1 MHGIRGI
8 MNDLDQPSDC
18 APIGHRA
25 GETGAWRPRRTRRPL
40 RRWRAIVALGIGFT
54 LGPSLASCS
63 STSSTPAPHAAPK
76 FWTITLDTATYKPH
90 AAPGTTDDYHCTLL
104 DPHVTR
110 DRYLISSTFH
120 PGSSEDHHVVLYLV
134 PPSLAAEARRADSS
148 GKGWTCFGLS
158 SLPNLPLAQS
168 LRTPMLSV
176 WTPGHG
182 SDLLPKD
189 TGIELP
195 AGSLV
200 ILQVHFNTL
209 VGDKAV
215 KNSLLLNT
223 VPTSTPLLPLQVI
236 TPLAPPEIPC
246 PSGVIG
252 NLCDRAASIANLGR
266 RFGPSAPAFVNT
278 IEQACGH
285 DPANPPTGD
294 NSTCIWP
301 QPISQNGYIV
311 RVQAH
316 MHLLGQSFSMILDPG
331 TPQARTV
338 LSVKN
343 YNFDYQKAYNLA
355 TPIPVK
361 PGDRLKVTCSYDPQL
376 AQELPLLRKVPPH
389 FVTWGDG
396 SSDEMCVGLAW
407 MSATLPN
414 THDAL

>member
-1 MHGIRGI
+1 MTDRQ
-8 MNDLDQPSDC
+8 QPCDG
-18 APIGHRA
+18 APSGHRS
-25 GETGAWRPRRTRRPL
+25 GKTGGWHPGRIRRPV
-40 RRWRAIVALGIGFT
+40 RRWRAIVALGSAVA
-54 LGPSLASCS
+54 LGSSLAACG
-63 STSSTPAPHAAPK
+63 STGSAPAPHAAAK
-76 FWTITLDTATYKPH
+76 FSTIALDAATYKPH

-110 DRYLISSTFH
+110 DTYLISSTFH

-158 SLPNLPLAQS
+158 SLPNTPLAQS

-182 SDLLPKD
+182 SDLLPKG

-195 AGSLV
+195 AGSLA

-215 KNSLLLNT
+215 KNSLLLDT
-223 VPTSTPLLPLQVI
+223 VPLSTPLLPLQVI

-246 PSGVIG
+246 PAGVRG
-252 NLCDRAASIANLGR
+252 VLCDRAESIANLGR

-285 DPANPPTGD
+285 DPALPPTGD
-294 NSTCIWP
+294 TSTCIWP
-301 QPISQNGYIV
+301 QPISHSGYIV

-316 MHLLGQSFSMILDPG
+316 MHLLGRSFSMILDPG

-338 LSVKN
+338 LSVQN

-361 PGDRLKVTCSYDPQL
+361 PGDRLEVKCSYDPQL

-407 MSATLPN
+407 MSASLPSP
-414 THDAL
+414 HAAV